1 MAGSA
6 LCQWDKIGSVTWKK
20 PFHLTPEY
28 FRNSNRNFCPNG
40 SIYILTEYFLDVI
53 HSSEE
58 TKRKKEKDELRDV
71 LAHMKQMDELFKKR
85 EKEDMETIAAMQKR
99 IKELEG
105 TMKPSPI

>member
-6 LCQWDKIGSVTWKK
+6 LCQWDKISSVTWKK

-28 FRNSNRNFCPNG
+28 FKNSNRNFCPNG

-58 TKRKKEKDELRDV
+58 SKRKKEKDELRDV
-71 LAHMKQMDELFKKR
+71 LAHTVDSIQQL
-85 EKEDMETIAAMQKR
+85 
-99 IKELEG
+99 
-105 TMKPSPI
+105 